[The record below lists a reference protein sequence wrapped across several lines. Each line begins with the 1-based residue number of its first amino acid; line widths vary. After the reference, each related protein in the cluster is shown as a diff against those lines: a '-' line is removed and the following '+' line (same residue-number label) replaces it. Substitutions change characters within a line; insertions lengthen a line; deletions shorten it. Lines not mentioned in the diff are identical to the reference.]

1 MSAIENWTRMSFSVC
16 ISKMGIIFIV
26 PSAYTGKLSPGQEQI
41 PMTENAGSCGGQQC
55 CLPSL
60 NSSAILL
67 YPQMFSLILSISQ
80 VTICINSP
88 HAQEAAS
95 FLKTASC

>member
-1 MSAIENWTRMSFSVC
+1 MA
-16 ISKMGIIFIV
+16 
-26 PSAYTGKLSPGQEQI
+26 
-41 PMTENAGSCGGQQC
+41 ENAGQLC

-60 NSSAILL
+60 IPSAILL
-67 YPQMFSLILSISQ
+67 YPQMFLLRLYISQ

-95 FLKTASC
+95 FLETASC